1 MHKKSLLSL
10 AIAASF
16 AFSPLAHAAAT
27 KVELAT
33 GDEKLSY
40 HNVHGKALQEKL
52 KKYNLNVTLLPTKG
66 STDNILK
73 IENGIVDMA
82 LAQEDVYAMA
92 SVKDPELAK
101 KVGVYGQLDYECVI
115 GVVGT
120 GVAYDQLSKVPE
132 KAAFGVGGEGSGS
145 KVTLDFLAK
154 NSEFFQKIAQQPD
167 NSITGLSKIQSGA
180 YAGILTITKID
191 EKNELL
197 MAVAKQY
204 AASTPLFKFLQI
216 DDPKLAEVK
225 IPGVDRNLYRFMQ
238 VNVPVPGTQKT
249 VTFPTVCV
257 STVLLVNEK
266 KMPKE
271 AKDSLAKAMLGLEP
285 PKSKMGEWI
294 EKPGEWLKK
303 IQSAVPK

>member
-1 MHKKSLLSL
+1 
-10 AIAASF
+10 
-16 AFSPLAHAAAT
+16 
-27 KVELAT
+27 
-33 GDEKLSY
+33 
-40 HNVHGKALQEKL
+40 
-52 KKYNLNVTLLPTKG
+52 
-66 STDNILK
+66 
-73 IENGIVDMA
+73 
-82 LAQEDVYAMA
+82 
-92 SVKDPELAK
+92 
-101 KVGVYGQLDYECVI
+101 
-115 GVVGT
+115 
-120 GVAYDQLSKVPE
+120 
-132 KAAFGVGGEGSGS
+132 GS
-145 KVTLDFLAK
+145 KVTIDFLAK